1 MVELYGLTLLYFQL
15 LKDLQFP
22 CSATAIK
29 SSGGNSIPQS
39 MINKIRNYDR
49 YTLAAQQDDFSL
61 DRLHEHSKHGYDYFI
76 TGQRNEICMK
86 TRQ

>member
-22 CSATAIK
+22 CSAIK

-61 DRLHEHSKHGYDYFI
+61 DRLHEHSQHGYVYFI
-76 TGQRNEICMK
+76 TGQRTVIN
-86 TRQ
+86 